1 MTQLLQQALDAVQ
14 KLDPQQQNAIAS
26 LILDALADDRRWE
39 QAFARS
45 EDKLAALPERVR
57 ADIAAG
63 RVRNQG
69 IDEL

>member
-1 MTQLLQQALDAVQ
+1 MTQLLQQALEAVKQLAPQ
-14 KLDPQQQNAIAS
+14 KQDAIAAI
-26 LILDALADDRRWE
+26 ILEELADEELWDA
-39 QAFARS
+39 AFARS
-45 EDKLAALPERVR
+45 EERLAKIADKVR

>member
-14 KLDPQQQNAIAS
+14 KLAPADQDTIAA
-26 LILDALADDRRWE
+26 LILDELADE
-39 QAFARS
+39 QQWDASFARS
-45 EDKLAALPERVR
+45 EDQLAAMAAKVR
-57 ADIAAG
+57 ADVAAG